1 VAVGWQRFP
10 LLKLEPLPGRT
21 TSGLQFINGVT
32 FDMKI
37 VVTRPAFALIV
48 ACAIVPANAQE
59 VSLTGSPYQYVL
71 DVGGGVQYKPKYPGS
86 DEYIIVPL
94 PLVAVQRLFIP
105 GLGQVV
111 DGEEDLRAFYMFP
124 SFDFN
129 GKREAS
135 DARELT
141 GTDTVDWALELGL
154 GAGYRYDWLRGTVE
168 VRQGIN
174 GHEGQVIE
182 LGMDVITEPLDS
194 LQLNFGPRLSWASG
208 DYMDTYFGVT
218 ESEASAPGSRLS
230 AYDPGSSFKTAGL
243 EARAT
248 FAASQNVRVHVRA
261 GWDRFIGDA
270 ADSPI
275 IQAGSQD
282 QFSIGGGLTYRFS
295 FDLFR

>member
-1 VAVGWQRFP
+1 MRIMTVSLAT
-10 LLKLEPLPGRT
+10 LLA
-21 TSGLQFINGVT
+21 GVPIST
-32 FDMKI
+32 E
-37 VVTRPAFALIV
+37 
-48 ACAIVPANAQE
+48 AQE
-59 VSLTGSPYQYVL
+59 VSLSNSPRQYVL
-71 DVGGGVQYKPKYPGS
+71 DIGAGVQYKPKYPGS
-86 DEYIIVPL
+86 DDYILVPL

-105 GLGQVV
+105 GFGQVV
-111 DGEEDLRAFYMFP
+111 DGEEELRAFYMFP

-141 GTDTVDWALELGL
+141 GTETVDWALEVGL
-154 GAGYRYDWLRGTVE
+154 GVGYRYDWLRGTIE

-182 LGMDVITEPLDS
+182 LGMDVITSPVDS
-194 LQLNFGPRLSWASG
+194 LQLNFGPRLTWASG

-218 ESEASAPGSRLS
+218 AAEASVPGSQLS
-230 AYDPGSSFKTAGL
+230 AYDPSSSFKTAGF

-248 FAASQNVRVHVRA
+248 YALSQNTRVHVRA
-261 GWDRFIGDA
+261 GWDRFIADA

-275 IQAGSQD
+275 VEMGSED

>member
-1 VAVGWQRFP
+1 MVSLAT
-10 LLKLEPLPGRT
+10 LLA
-21 TSGLQFINGVT
+21 GVPISAKT
-32 FDMKI
+32 
-37 VVTRPAFALIV
+37 
-48 ACAIVPANAQE
+48 QE
-59 VSLTGSPYQYVL
+59 VSLSNRPHQYVL
-71 DVGGGVQYKPKYPGS
+71 DIGAGVQYKPKYPGS
-86 DEYIIVPL
+86 DDYILVPL
-94 PLVAVQRLFIP
+94 PLLAVQRLFVP
-105 GLGQVV
+105 GFGQVV
-111 DGEEDLRAFYMFP
+111 DGEEELRSFYMFP

-135 DARELT
+135 DARELI
-141 GTDTVDWALELGL
+141 GTETVDWAVELGL
-154 GAGYRYDWLRGTVE
+154 GVGYRYDWLRGTVE

-182 LGMDVITEPLDS
+182 LGMDVITAPADS
-194 LQLNFGPRLSWASG
+194 LQLNFGPRLTWASG

-218 ESEASAPGSRLS
+218 DAEASAPGSRLS
-230 AYDPGSSFKTAGL
+230 AYDPSSSFKTAGL

-248 FAASQNVRVHVRA
+248 YALSHNTRVHVRA

-275 IQAGSQD
+275 VEAGSRD